1 MSDQIEALAQLW
13 LWFAG
18 TVRESSP
25 LYETI
30 ARGVARD
37 PELLELVQAA
47 PPTGHLPTSL
57 LAAVHYQLLDGFE
70 HPLARVYAGQSDDDP
85 VPLFRDV
92 CVARRD
98 AVLHLLATR
107 HVQTNDCGRSALLGP
122 GLTWLAA
129 QLDEPLALVDVG
141 ASAGLNLL
149 CDRYRM
155 DYGELGTTGPLDSP
169 VEISCRVVAGHPPIA
184 ARLPSFTA
192 RVGLDRS
199 PVDLRDP
206 DDVRWLLACVSPD
219 SGRLARI
226 AASIRLAQDDLPPVV
241 AGDANEALPGVL
253 AGLPVGSAAVVVT
266 TWSFSYLSVEER
278 QRFVALLEAES
289 QARPIA
295 WLSGDGAGVVTG
307 FADPDH
313 EQTTADV
320 LGAVLFARGASRPRR
335 LAYVQTH
342 GAWLDW
348 RAPSIPAA

>member
-1 MSDQIEALAQLW
+1 MSDQIEALGQLW
-13 LWFAG
+13 AWFAE

-37 PELLELVQAA
+37 RELLELVQAA
-47 PPTGHLPTSL
+47 PPTGHLPQSL
-57 LAAVHYQLLDGFE
+57 LAAVHYQLLDGFD
-70 HPLARVYAGQSDDDP
+70 HPLAQVYAARSDADP

-92 CVARRD
+92 CETRRD
-98 AVLHLLATR
+98 EVLGLLTTR
-107 HVQTNDCGRSALLGP
+107 RVQTNDCGRSALIGP

-149 CDRYRM
+149 CDRYRI
-155 DYGELGTTGPLDSP
+155 DYGEHGTTGPIDSP
-169 VEISCRVVAGHPPIA
+169 VEISCRVVGGHPPIA
-184 ARLPSFTA
+184 DRLPSFAA

-206 DDVRWLLACVSPD
+206 DDVRWLLACVPPD
-219 SGRLARI
+219 SGRLERT

-241 AGDANEALPGVL
+241 AGDANEDLPEVL
-253 AGLPVGSAAVVVT
+253 AGLPAGCAAIVVT

-278 QRFVALLEAES
+278 RRFVAVLEAAS
-289 QARPIA
+289 QARPVA
-295 WLSGDGAGVVTG
+295 WLSGDGAGVVAG
-307 FADPDH
+307 FAAPDH
-313 EQTTADV
+313 DRTTADV
-320 LGAVLFARGASRPRR
+320 LGAVVFTRGASRPQR

-342 GAWLDW
+342 GGWLDW
-348 RAPSIPAA
+348 RAPSMPAA